1 MFRKITSKNEGDG
14 KTSVFAEFKKEFGWV
29 ADSVVAKT
37 NSMVA
42 SYPKQIFIGMVVII
56 LISFVLRFTV
66 LSTDH
71 KKPKKDSAVLG
82 PSINALTKPTTEINQ
97 KMKVIDDATNLRAQ
111 INAVMFK
118 DTLTREDSLFIIKSN
133 RKLKQME
140 NEINQL

>member
-1 MFRKITSKNEGDG
+1 MFRKITSKNEEDG

-42 SYPKQIFIGMVVII
+42 SYPKQIFICMIVII

-66 LSTDH
+66 LSDH
-71 KKPKKDSAVLG
+71 KNSKKDAAVLG
-82 PSINALTKPTTEINQ
+82 PSINALTKPTKEINQ
-97 KMKVIDDATNLRAQ
+97 KMKLIDDATNLRAE